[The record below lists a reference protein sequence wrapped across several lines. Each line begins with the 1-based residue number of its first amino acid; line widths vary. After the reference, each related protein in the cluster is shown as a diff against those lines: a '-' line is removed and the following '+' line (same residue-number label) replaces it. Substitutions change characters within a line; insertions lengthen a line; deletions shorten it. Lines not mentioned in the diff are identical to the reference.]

1 MVMSTIV
8 TLANLGK
15 TPNAKLAK
23 QMFTEKNS
31 NVEKS
36 INGYRRNRRWLI
48 SHHESLRRRYGGKY
62 VVVYNRKIKAFPT
75 QSKLFS
81 YVKKHYQNNPAV
93 VTDYMNKQKLKF
105 LL

>member
-1 MVMSTIV
+1 MVSTIV
-8 TLANLGK
+8 SLSHLGK

-36 INGYRRNRRWLI
+36 INDYRRNRRWLV
-48 SHHESLRRRYGGKY
+48 SNHESLRRRYGGKY
-62 VVVYNRKIKAFPT
+62 IVVYNRKVKAFST
-75 QSKLFS
+75 QSKLLS
-81 YVKKHYQNNPAV
+81 YVKEHYQDNPAV
-93 VTDYMNKQKLKF
+93 VADYMSKQKLKF